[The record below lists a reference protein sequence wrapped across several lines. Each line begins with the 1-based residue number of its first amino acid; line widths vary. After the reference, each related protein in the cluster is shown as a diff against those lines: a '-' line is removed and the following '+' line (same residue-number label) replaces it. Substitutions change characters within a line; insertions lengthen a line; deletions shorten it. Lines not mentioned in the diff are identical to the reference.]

1 MATVGPGRLPT
12 FDDVQAAANRMA
24 GHARVTPLLA
34 ETPLDTQM
42 GGRILL
48 KLETLQHTGSFKFR
62 GAYNRLAQLDASE
75 RRAGVVAFSSGNHA
89 QGVAAAARLLGIPA
103 TIVMPTDA
111 PRVKM
116 RNTRALGAQVVEY
129 DRLRESREEIAAR
142 IARDNGGVL
151 VPSFDDPDIIAGQ
164 GTTGLEIVQQA
175 QERGLVLDDVVVCC
189 SGGGLVA
196 GTALAVKA
204 LAPESRVWSAE
215 PAAFDDHRRSLSAG
229 ERLRNAPGGHSICDA
244 LLAPMPGVL
253 TFEINRR
260 LLAGGLAVTDD
271 EVRDAIAY
279 AARVLKLIVEPGG
292 AVALASVMS
301 GKLDARGRT
310 VAVVLSG
317 GNIDDELLIEIL
329 NPAVRAAGSCPP
341 DSSAARRGTR

>member
-12 FDDVQAAANRMA
+12 FDDVRAAASRIA
-24 GHARVTPLLA
+24 GHARLTPLLA
-34 ETPLDTQM
+34 DTPLDARTS
-42 GGRILL
+42 GRILL

-62 GAYNRLAQLDASE
+62 GAYNRLAQLDAAG
-75 RRAGVVAFSSGNHA
+75 RHAGVVAFSSGNHA

-103 TIVMPTDA
+103 TIVMPADA

-116 RNTRALGAQVVEY
+116 QNTRALGARVVEY
-129 DRLRESREEIAAR
+129 DRAHESREEIAAR
-142 IARDNGGVL
+142 LARDSGGVL

-164 GTTGLEIVQQA
+164 GTTGLETVRQA
-175 QERGLVLDDVVVCC
+175 QDAGLALDDVVVCC
-189 SGGGLVA
+189 SGGGLIA

-204 LAPESRVWSAE
+204 LSPETRVWSAE
-215 PAAFDDHRRSLSAG
+215 PEAFDDHRRSLASG
-229 ERLRNAPGGHSICDA
+229 KRLANAPGGQSICDA

-271 EVRDAIAY
+271 EVREAIAY

-292 AVALASVMS
+292 AVALATVLS
-301 GKLDARGRT
+301 GKLDTRSRT

-329 NPAVRAAGSCPP
+329 NPAVRGAGSCPP
-341 DSSAARRGTR
+341 GTSAAGPGTR

>member
-1 MATVGPGRLPT
+1 MDA
-12 FDDVQAAANRMA
+12 QA
-24 GHARVTPLLA
+24 
-34 ETPLDTQM
+34 
-42 GGRILL
+42 
-48 KLETLQHTGSFKFR
+48 
-62 GAYNRLAQLDASE
+62 
-75 RRAGVVAFSSGNHA
+75 VALTC
-89 QGVAAAARLLGIPA
+89 RLLSIPA

-116 RNTRALGAQVVEY
+116 QNTRALGAQVVEY

-196 GTALAVKA
+196 GIALAVKA
-204 LAPESRVWSAE
+204 LSPEARVWSAE
-215 PAAFDDHRRSLSAG
+215 PAAFDDHRRSLAAG
-229 ERLRNAPGGHSICDA
+229 ERLGNAPGGHSICDA
-244 LLAPMPGVL
+244 LLAPIPGVL